1 MSSPN
6 VVRRVMNV
14 ELTSRLAETK
24 NVIFL
29 NNDPVLEW
37 LKDDVKKNRLFSKD
51 GERVT
56 RKQYFDLE
64 RCQVEF

>member
-56 RKQYFDLE
+56 
-64 RCQVEF
+64 